1 MADVTVKFLGE
12 NYSFPEELKDYVSY
26 CNEFEKINKRLS
38 QALLVTMNRPTIT
51 GGETSQAGEVE
62 TKLKEDMRKEG
73 KKVISM
79 LAKYN
84 IFDVTE
90 SDLVDNNKGY
100 IYYNDVYQ
108 NIMMRGLRLN
118 LAEELQ
124 NFLDDW
130 EDAQQ
135 SAYSQVTGTGIS
147 MYSNSM
153 IAHMTLAAFE
163 TSTIKKQC
171 EQADRD
177 YKRAMLRLNLAEEL
191 QNFLDDWEDAQQ
203 SAYSQVT
210 GTGISMYSNSMIA
223 HMTLAAFETSTIKKQ
238 CEQADRDYKRAMDA
252 LSARGTSVTEK
263 KNAEVM
269 IKTFAE
275 IANAFGMFISELMDT
290 FLNKLQQN
298 NIFDYSK
305 TKEYDI
311 KRSSEILNNMSLVE
325 DKKSV
330 LIQAFKSCPYNP
342 DIYAKVLEMG
352 LCDLDTFKT
361 AQYYYQDEVLTE
373 VLDDYVK
380 KNLKNTEKVTVPI
393 SILATYRGTDEI
405 GIWKK
410 IYEGT
415 LENIEGSYKII
426 NTALSDKKKLDRFIR
441 DNISSSMKEV
451 VKKSRE
457 DVIKNIDKK
466 MLALVSEKQYDEF
479 VGMGILSPEII
490 RMSGSSATTLNDI
503 NGEIRNALTDCV
515 MEYIEEAKKR
525 YDAYDKAMDIYEKE
539 LKQKYDE
546 LNVLRSEKN
555 SLGLFAFSKKKEM
568 TATIDAK
575 VNEISEFKRTHE
587 PKDLLAQFEAMYR

>member
-51 GGETSQAGEVE
+51 GDETSQAGEVE

-73 KKVISM
+73 RKVISM

-118 LAEELQ
+118 LAEDLQ
-124 NFLDDW
+124 NFLDGW

-177 YKRAMLRLNLAEEL
+177 YE
-191 QNFLDDWEDAQQ
+191 
-203 SAYSQVT
+203 
-210 GTGISMYSNSMIA
+210 
-223 HMTLAAFETSTIKKQ
+223 
-238 CEQADRDYKRAMDA
+238 RAMDA

-352 LCDLDTFKT
+352 LCDFDTFKT

-415 LENIEGSYKII
+415 LENIEGTYKIF

-490 RMSGSSATTLNDI
+490 RMSGSSVTTLNDI

-546 LNVLRSEKN
+546 LNGLRSEKN
-555 SLGLFAFSKKKEM
+555 RLGLFAFSKKKEM
-568 TATIDAK
+568 TAAIDAK
-575 VNEISEFKRTHE
+575 VKEISEFKKTQE

>member
-1 MADVTVKFLGE
+1 
-12 NYSFPEELKDYVSY
+12 
-26 CNEFEKINKRLS
+26 
-38 QALLVTMNRPTIT
+38 
-51 GGETSQAGEVE
+51 
-62 TKLKEDMRKEG
+62 
-73 KKVISM
+73 
-79 LAKYN
+79 
-84 IFDVTE
+84 
-90 SDLVDNNKGY
+90 
-100 IYYNDVYQ
+100 
-108 NIMMRGLRLN
+108 
-118 LAEELQ
+118 
-124 NFLDDW
+124 
-130 EDAQQ
+130 
-135 SAYSQVTGTGIS
+135 
-147 MYSNSM
+147 
-153 IAHMTLAAFE
+153 
-163 TSTIKKQC
+163 
-171 EQADRD
+171 
-177 YKRAMLRLNLAEEL
+177 
-191 QNFLDDWEDAQQ
+191 
-203 SAYSQVT
+203 
-210 GTGISMYSNSMIA
+210 
-223 HMTLAAFETSTIKKQ
+223 
-238 CEQADRDYKRAMDA
+238 
-252 LSARGTSVTEK
+252 
-263 KNAEVM
+263 
-269 IKTFAE
+269 
-275 IANAFGMFISELMDT
+275 
-290 FLNKLQQN
+290 
-298 NIFDYSK
+298 
-305 TKEYDI
+305 
-311 KRSSEILNNMSLVE
+311 
-325 DKKSV
+325 
-330 LIQAFKSCPYNP
+330 
-342 DIYAKVLEMG
+342 MG